1 MKTILEIPEPLY
13 RQATE
18 RAVQIGQSVVEFTLG
33 LLRRELARP
42 SATTPAD
49 ASGQNAGL
57 YTTTQQGFLVLK
69 RSSDD
74 KTVITHAQIDQMREE
89 LGV

>member
-33 LLRRELARP
+33 LLRRELAQP
-42 SATTPAD
+42 QATTPVD
-49 ASGQNAGL
+49 EASRNTGL
-57 YTTTQQGFLVLK
+57 YTTTPQGFLVLK
-69 RSSDD
+69 RSPDD
-74 KTVITHAQIDQMREE
+74 HTVITHAQIDQMREE